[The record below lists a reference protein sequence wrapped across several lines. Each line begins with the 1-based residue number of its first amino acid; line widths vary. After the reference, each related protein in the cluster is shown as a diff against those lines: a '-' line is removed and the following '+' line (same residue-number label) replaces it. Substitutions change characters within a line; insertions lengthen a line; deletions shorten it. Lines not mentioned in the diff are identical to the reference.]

1 MRRGPFRFRAV
12 ARAIGMLERMTP
24 VAGIARLGLA
34 TQEGVGG
41 FGRFVAF
48 SAVTARCLLLHPLH
62 SLRWRLLG
70 PQLYA
75 VGVLSIPVVAI
86 TGAFIGMILS
96 LEGFSQFQAIG
107 QQDRMGGIINV
118 SVVKQI
124 GPVLAAV
131 MVAGRVGGAL
141 AAELGTMRVTEQLD
155 AMRAMA
161 ADPIQHLVVPRVV
174 ACTLMTPILTIYSNL
189 LGSMGAWFV
198 TVKIFGVSGQ
208 DYWFWTAQFVSWREP
223 VGGLLKTIFFGLAI
237 GLISCYKGFH
247 CRPGAAGVGQAA
259 TASFVSSFMAIIMIN
274 LVLAQ
279 FINTLVRWLYPN
291 LPSVFG

>member
-1 MRRGPFRFRAV
+1 MGPATLIVMRA
-12 ARAIGMLERMTP
+12 AAAIADLGFVVQEQ
-24 VAGIARLGLA
+24 IA
-34 TQEGVGG
+34 G
-41 FGRFVAF
+41 FGRFAIF
-48 SAVTARCLLLHPLH
+48 TGQAVRSVVVHPWY

-70 PQLYA
+70 PQLWA

-86 TGAFIGMILS
+86 TGAFIGMILA
-96 LEGFSQFQAIG
+96 LEGYYQFAEIG

-131 MVAGRVGGAL
+131 MVAGRVGCAL

-174 ACTLMTPILTIYSNL
+174 ACTIMTPLLTIYSNM
-189 LGSMGAWFV
+189 LGSAGAWAV
-198 TVKIFGVSGQ
+198 IVKVYGVSGQ
-208 DYWFWTAQFVSWREP
+208 DYWFWTAQFVTWREP
-223 VGGLLKTIFFGLAI
+223 AGGLIKSVFFGMAI
-237 GLISCYKGFH
+237 GLVACYKGFN

-259 TASFVSSFMAIIMIN
+259 TASFVSGFMAIIMIN

-279 FINTLVRWLYPN
+279 FINELVRWFYPN

>member
-1 MRRGPFRFRAV
+1 MRATLAV
-12 ARAIGMLERMTP
+12 AT
-24 VAGIARLGLA
+24 
-34 TQEGVGG
+34 VGAFVQDSVSG
-41 FGRFVAF
+41 FGRFTIFTWLTLRNLV
-48 SAVTARCLLLHPLH
+48 VHPRH

-70 PQLYA
+70 PQLHA

-96 LEGFSQFQAIG
+96 LEGYNQFAAIG

-161 ADPIQHLVVPRVV
+161 ADPLQHLVVPRVV
-174 ACTLMTPILTIYSNL
+174 ACTLMTPLLTIYSNM
-189 LGSMGAWFV
+189 LGSLGAWLV
-198 TVKIFGVSGQ
+198 TVKVYGVSGQ
-208 DYWFWTAQFVSWREP
+208 DYWFWTAQFVTWREP
-223 VGGLLKTIFFGLAI
+223 VGGLVKSVFFGMAI
-237 GLISCYKGFH
+237 GLIACYKGFN

-279 FINTLVRWLYPN
+279 FINELVRWLYPN

>member
-1 MRRGPFRFRAV
+1 MRAAAAIAELGFAV
-12 ARAIGMLERMTP
+12 QEQ
-24 VAGIARLGLA
+24 IA
-34 TQEGVGG
+34 G
-41 FGRFVAF
+41 FGRFATFTGQTLRNVA
-48 SAVTARCLLLHPLH
+48 VHPWH

-70 PQLYA
+70 PQLWA

-86 TGAFIGMILS
+86 TGAFIGMILA
-96 LEGFSQFQAIG
+96 LEGYYQFAEIG

-131 MVAGRVGGAL
+131 MVAGRVGCAL

-174 ACTLMTPILTIYSNL
+174 ACTIMTPLLTIYSNM
-189 LGSMGAWFV
+189 LGSAGAWAV
-198 TVKIFGVSGQ
+198 IVKVYGVSGQ
-208 DYWFWTAQFVSWREP
+208 DYWFWTAQFVTWREP
-223 VGGLLKTIFFGLAI
+223 VGGLIKSVFFGLAI
-237 GLISCYKGFH
+237 GLVACYKGFN

-259 TASFVSSFMAIIMIN
+259 TASFVSGFMAIIMIN

-279 FINTLVRWLYPN
+279 FINELVRWFYPN

>member
-1 MRRGPFRFRAV
+1 MLASMGPY
-12 ARAIGMLERMTP
+12 
-24 VAGIARLGLA
+24 AGIARLGQF
-34 TQEGVGG
+34 THDGFSG

-48 SAVTARCLLLHPLH
+48 CGVAARCLVMHPLH

-198 TVKIFGVSGQ
+198 TVKVFGVSGQ

-223 VGGLLKTIFFGLAI
+223 AGGLFKSVFFGLAI

-279 FINTLVRWLYPN
+279 FINTLVRWVYPN

>member
-1 MRRGPFRFRAV
+1 MHVIAHIERAV
-12 ARAIGMLERMTP
+12 WTSQAR
-24 VAGIARLGLA
+24 IAD
-34 TQEGVGG
+34 
-41 FGRFVAF
+41 FGRFMRFCGVTLRNVAQ
-48 SAVTARCLLLHPLH
+48 HPLH

-75 VGVLSIPVVAI
+75 IGVLSIPVVAI
-86 TGAFIGMILS
+86 TGAFIGMILA
-96 LEGFSQFQAIG
+96 LEGYYQFAEIG

-131 MVAGRVGGAL
+131 MVAGRVGCAL

-161 ADPIQHLVVPRVV
+161 ADPVQHLVVPRVI
-174 ACTLMTPILTIYSNL
+174 ACTLMTPVLTIYSNL
-189 LGSMGAWFV
+189 LGSIGAWYV
-198 TVKIFGVSGQ
+198 TTKIYGVSGE

-223 VGGLLKTIFFGLAI
+223 AGGLAKSVFFGLAI

-259 TASFVSSFMAIIMIN
+259 TSSFVSSFMAIIMLN

-279 FINTLVRWLYPN
+279 FINELVRWLYPN

>member
-1 MRRGPFRFRAV
+1 VHGV
-12 ARAIGMLERMTP
+12 NS
-24 VAGIARLGLA
+24 IAEFGSI
-34 TQEGVGG
+34 TQQQVGG
-41 FGRFVAF
+41 FGRFTKF
-48 SAVTARCLLLHPLH
+48 SALTLRNIFLHPLF

-70 PQLYA
+70 PQLYS

-96 LEGFSQFQAIG
+96 LEGFNQFAAIG
-107 QQDRMGGIINV
+107 QQDRLGGVITV

-141 AAELGTMRVTEQLD
+141 AAELGTMRVTDQLD

-161 ADPIQHLVVPRVV
+161 TEPIQYLVVPRVI
-174 ACTLMTPILTIYSNL
+174 ACTLMTPILTIYSNM
-189 LGSMGAWFV
+189 LGSFGAWLV
-198 TVKIFGVSGQ
+198 TVKVFGVSNQ

-223 VGGLLKTIFFGLAI
+223 MGGLAKSIFFGLAI
-237 GLISCYKGFH
+237 GLISCYKGFN

-279 FINTLVRWLYPN
+279 FINTLVRWVYPN
-291 LPSVFG
+291 LPNVFG

>member
-1 MRRGPFRFRAV
+1 MRA
-12 ARAIGMLERMTP
+12 AAAIADLGFVVQEQI
-24 VAGIARLGLA
+24 AGL
-34 TQEGVGG
+34 
-41 FGRFVAF
+41 GRFAIFTGQAVRSVVA
-48 SAVTARCLLLHPLH
+48 HPWH

-70 PQLYA
+70 PQLWA

-86 TGAFIGMILS
+86 TGAFIGMILA
-96 LEGFSQFQAIG
+96 LEGYYQFAEIG

-131 MVAGRVGGAL
+131 MVAGRVGCAL

-174 ACTLMTPILTIYSNL
+174 ACTIMTPLLTIYSNM
-189 LGSMGAWFV
+189 LGSAGAWAV
-198 TVKIFGVSGQ
+198 IVKVYGVSGQ
-208 DYWFWTAQFVSWREP
+208 DYWFWTAQFVTWREP
-223 VGGLLKTIFFGLAI
+223 AGGLIKSVFFGMAI
-237 GLISCYKGFH
+237 GLVACYKGFN

-259 TASFVSSFMAIIMIN
+259 TASFVSGFMAIIMIN

-279 FINTLVRWLYPN
+279 FINELVRWFYPN

>member
-1 MRRGPFRFRAV
+1 LPRRYARRVQVIANIGRAV
-12 ARAIGMLERMTP
+12 WSSQAR
-24 VAGIARLGLA
+24 VAD
-34 TQEGVGG
+34 
-41 FGRFVAF
+41 FGRFMRF
-48 SAVTARCLLLHPLH
+48 CGVTMRHIMQHPLH

-86 TGAFIGMILS
+86 TGAFIGMILA
-96 LEGFSQFQAIG
+96 LEGYYQFAEIG

-131 MVAGRVGGAL
+131 MVAGRVGCAL

-161 ADPIQHLVVPRVV
+161 ADPVQHLVVPRVI
-174 ACTLMTPILTIYSNL
+174 ACTLMTPVLTIYSNL
-189 LGSMGAWFV
+189 LGSTGAWYV
-198 TVKIFGVSGQ
+198 TTKIYGVSSE

-223 VGGLLKTIFFGLAI
+223 AGGLVKSVFFGLAI

-259 TASFVSSFMAIIMIN
+259 TSSFVSNFMAIIMLN

-279 FINTLVRWLYPN
+279 FINELVRWLYPN

>member
-1 MRRGPFRFRAV
+1 MRPEL
-12 ARAIGMLERMTP
+12 AIAT
-24 VAGIARLGLA
+24 LGAFLNEA
-34 TQEGVGG
+34 ISG
-41 FGRFVAF
+41 FGRFAIFAGLTLRNLV
-48 SAVTARCLLLHPLH
+48 VHPGH

-96 LEGFSQFQAIG
+96 LEGYYQFAAIG

-161 ADPIQHLVVPRVV
+161 ADPVQHLVVPRVV
-174 ACTLMTPILTIYSNL
+174 ACTLMTPLLTVYSNM
-189 LGSMGAWFV
+189 LGSLGAWLV
-198 TVKIFGVSGQ
+198 TVKIYGVSGE
-208 DYWFWTAQFVSWREP
+208 DYWFWTAQFVTWREP
-223 VGGLLKTIFFGLAI
+223 VGGLVKSVFFGLAI
-237 GLISCYKGFH
+237 GLVACYKGFN

-279 FINTLVRWLYPN
+279 FINKLVQWAYPD

>member
-1 MRRGPFRFRAV
+1 MRPEL
-12 ARAIGMLERMTP
+12 AIAT
-24 VAGIARLGLA
+24 LGAFLNEA
-34 TQEGVGG
+34 ISG
-41 FGRFVAF
+41 FGRFAIFAGLTLRNLV
-48 SAVTARCLLLHPLH
+48 VHPGH

-96 LEGFSQFQAIG
+96 LEGFDQFQATGQEDRIG
-107 QQDRMGGIINV
+107 GVIVV

-131 MVAGRVGGAL
+131 MVAGRVGCAL

-161 ADPIQHLVVPRVV
+161 ADPVQHLVVPRVI
-174 ACTLMTPILTIYSNL
+174 ACTLMTPVLTIYSNL
-189 LGSMGAWFV
+189 LGSIGAWYV
-198 TVKIFGVSGQ
+198 TTKIYGVSGE

-223 VGGLLKTIFFGLAI
+223 AGGLAKSVFFGLAI

-259 TASFVSSFMAIIMIN
+259 TSSFVSSFMAIIMLN

-279 FINTLVRWLYPN
+279 FINELVRWLYPN

>member
-1 MRRGPFRFRAV
+1 MRPALAMTTLGAFVIEAV
-12 ARAIGMLERMTP
+12 S
-24 VAGIARLGLA
+24 
-34 TQEGVGG
+34 G
-41 FGRFVAF
+41 FGRFAIFAGLTLRNLV
-48 SAVTARCLLLHPLH
+48 VHPAH

-96 LEGFSQFQAIG
+96 LEGYSQFAAIG
-107 QQDRMGGIINV
+107 QQDRMGGIINI

-131 MVAGRVGGAL
+131 MVAGRVGCAL

-161 ADPIQHLVVPRVV
+161 ADPIQHLVVPRVI
-174 ACTLMTPILTIYSNL
+174 ACTIMTPLLTIYSNM
-189 LGSMGAWFV
+189 LGALGAWFV
-198 TVKIFGVSGQ
+198 TVKVYGVSGQ

-223 VGGLLKTIFFGLAI
+223 TGGLAKSVCFGMAI
-237 GLISCYKGFH
+237 GLISCFKGFT
-247 CRPGAAGVGQAA
+247 CKPGAAGVGQAA
-259 TASFVSSFMAIIMIN
+259 TSSFVSSFMAIIMLN

-279 FINTLVRWLYPN
+279 FVNTLMRWLYPN

>member
-1 MRRGPFRFRAV
+1 MRPALAMTTLGAFVIEAV
-12 ARAIGMLERMTP
+12 S
-24 VAGIARLGLA
+24 
-34 TQEGVGG
+34 G
-41 FGRFVAF
+41 FGRFAIFAGLTLRNLV
-48 SAVTARCLLLHPLH
+48 VHPAH

-96 LEGFSQFQAIG
+96 LEGYYQFAAIG

-161 ADPIQHLVVPRVV
+161 ADPVQHLVVPRVV
-174 ACTLMTPILTIYSNL
+174 ACTLMTPLLTVYSNM
-189 LGSMGAWFV
+189 LGSLGAWLV
-198 TVKIFGVSGQ
+198 TVKVYGVSGE
-208 DYWFWTAQFVSWREP
+208 DYWFWTAQFVTWREP
-223 VGGLLKTIFFGLAI
+223 VGGLVKSVFFGLAI
-237 GLISCYKGFH
+237 GLVACYKGFN

-279 FINTLVRWLYPN
+279 FINKLVQWAYPD

>member
-1 MRRGPFRFRAV
+1 MTALARIEGFLDPVQRA
-12 ARAIGMLERMTP
+12 
-24 VAGIARLGLA
+24 LA
-34 TQEGVGG
+34 D
-41 FGRFVAF
+41 FGRFMRFCGA
-48 SAVTARCLLLHPLH
+48 ALRLLVQHPWH

-96 LEGFSQFQAIG
+96 FEGYYQFAAIG
-107 QQDRMGGIINV
+107 QQDRMGGIINI

-161 ADPIQHLVVPRVV
+161 ADPVQHLVVPRVI
-174 ACTLMTPILTIYSNL
+174 ACTVMTPLLTIYSNV
-189 LGSMGAWFV
+189 LGALGAWFV
-198 TVKIFGVSGQ
+198 TVHIYGVSTE
-208 DYWFWTAQFVSWREP
+208 DYWFWTAQLVSWREP
-223 VGGLLKTIFFGLAI
+223 TGGLVKSVFFGFAI

-247 CRPGAAGVGQAA
+247 CRPGAAGVGRAA
-259 TASFVSSFMAIIMIN
+259 TSSFVSSFMAIIMLN

-279 FINTLVRWLYPN
+279 FINELVRWLYPN

>member
-1 MRRGPFRFRAV
+1 MRPV
-12 ARAIGMLERMTP
+12 PAI
-24 VAGIARLGLA
+24 AGLGA
-34 TQEGVGG
+34 FVQESVSG
-41 FGRFVAF
+41 FGRFTVFAGLTLRNLVA
-48 SAVTARCLLLHPLH
+48 HPGH

-96 LEGFSQFQAIG
+96 LEGYYQFAAIG

-161 ADPIQHLVVPRVV
+161 ADPVQHLVVPRVV
-174 ACTLMTPILTIYSNL
+174 ACTLMTPLLTVYSNM
-189 LGSMGAWFV
+189 LGSLGAWLV
-198 TVKIFGVSGQ
+198 TVKIYGVSGE
-208 DYWFWTAQFVSWREP
+208 DYWFWTAQFVTWREP
-223 VGGLLKTIFFGLAI
+223 VGGLVKSVFFGLAI
-237 GLISCYKGFH
+237 GLVACYKGFN

-279 FINTLVRWLYPN
+279 FINKLVLWAYPD

>member
-1 MRRGPFRFRAV
+1 
-12 ARAIGMLERMTP
+12 MTV
-24 VAGIARLGLA
+24 VAGIERAIWIAEARVA
-34 TQEGVGG
+34 D
-41 FGRFVAF
+41 FGRFVRF
-48 SAVTARCLLLHPLH
+48 CWSAIRLILLHPWH

-96 LEGFSQFQAIG
+96 LEGYYQFAEIG

-161 ADPIQHLVVPRVV
+161 ADPVQHLVVPRVI
-174 ACTLMTPILTIYSNL
+174 ACTLMTPMLTIYSNL
-189 LGSMGAWFV
+189 LGCIGAWFV
-198 TVKIFGVSGQ
+198 TVKIYGVSTE

-223 VGGLLKTIFFGLAI
+223 AGGLAKSLFFGLAI

-247 CRPGAAGVGQAA
+247 CKPGAAGVGQAA
-259 TASFVSSFMAIIMIN
+259 TASFVSSFMAIIMLN

-279 FINTLVRWLYPN
+279 FINELVRWLYPN

>member
-1 MRRGPFRFRAV
+1 VRPAT
-12 ARAIGMLERMTP
+12 AIAIFGSITEQQ
-24 VAGIARLGLA
+24 IS
-34 TQEGVGG
+34 G
-41 FGRFVAF
+41 FGRFTTFCA
-48 SAVTARCLLLHPLH
+48 SAIRVMLLHPLH

-70 PQLYA
+70 PQLFA

-96 LEGFSQFQAIG
+96 LEGYSQFAAIG
-107 QQDRMGGIINV
+107 QQDRMGGIINI

-131 MVAGRVGGAL
+131 MVAGRVGCAL

-161 ADPIQHLVVPRVV
+161 ADPIQHLVVPRVI
-174 ACTLMTPILTIYSNL
+174 ACTIMTPLLTIYSNM
-189 LGSMGAWFV
+189 LGALGAWFV
-198 TVKIFGVSGQ
+198 TVKVYGVSGE

-223 VGGLLKTIFFGLAI
+223 MGGLAKSVCFGMAI
-237 GLISCYKGFH
+237 GLISCFKGFT
-247 CRPGAAGVGQAA
+247 CKPGAAGVGQAA
-259 TASFVSSFMAIIMIN
+259 TSSFVSSFMAIIVLN

-279 FINTLVRWLYPN
+279 FLNTLMRWLYPN

>member
-1 MRRGPFRFRAV
+1 MRH
-12 ARAIGMLERMTP
+12 L
-24 VAGIARLGLA
+24 
-34 TQEGVGG
+34 VG
-41 FGRFVAF
+41 
-48 SAVTARCLLLHPLH
+48 HPLQ

-70 PQLYA
+70 PQLYS

-96 LEGFSQFQAIG
+96 LEGFNQFAAIG
-107 QQDRMGGIINV
+107 QQDRLGGIINV

-155 AMRAMA
+155 ALRAMA
-161 ADPIQHLVVPRVV
+161 TDPIQYLVVPRVV
-174 ACTLMTPILTIYSNL
+174 ACTIMTPILTIYSNM
-189 LGSMGAWFV
+189 LGSLGAWFV

-208 DYWFWTAQFVSWREP
+208 DYWFWTAQFVTWREP
-223 VGGLLKTIFFGLAI
+223 AGGVFKSMFFGLAI
-237 GLISCYKGFH
+237 GLIACYKGFN

-279 FINTLVRWLYPN
+279 FINTLVRWAYPN
-291 LPSVFG
+291 LPNVFG

>member
-1 MRRGPFRFRAV
+1 MLAAV
-12 ARAIGMLERMTP
+12 AALSRIEHFARP
-24 VAGIARLGLA
+24 VSAALA
-34 TQEGVGG
+34 D
-41 FGRFVAF
+41 FGRFTRFCGAALRPLVQ
-48 SAVTARCLLLHPLH
+48 HPWH

-96 LEGFSQFQAIG
+96 FEGYYQFAAIG
-107 QQDRMGGIINV
+107 QQDRMGGIINI

-141 AAELGTMRVTEQLD
+141 AAELGTRRVTEQLD

-161 ADPIQHLVVPRVV
+161 ADPVQHLVVPRVI
-174 ACTLMTPILTIYSNL
+174 ACTVMTPLLTIYSNV
-189 LGSMGAWFV
+189 LGALGAWFV
-198 TVKIFGVSGQ
+198 TVHIYGVSTE
-208 DYWFWTAQFVSWREP
+208 DYWFWTAQLVSWREP
-223 VGGLLKTIFFGLAI
+223 TGGLVKSVFFGFAI
-237 GLISCYKGFH
+237 GIISCYKGFH
-247 CRPGAAGVGQAA
+247 CRPGAAGVGRAA
-259 TASFVSSFMAIIMIN
+259 TSSFVSSFMAIIMLN

-279 FINTLVRWLYPN
+279 FINELVRWLYPN

>member
-1 MRRGPFRFRAV
+1 VTA
-12 ARAIGMLERMTP
+12 L
-24 VAGIARLGLA
+24 AGIERGLWTAQARIA
-34 TQEGVGG
+34 D
-41 FGRFVAF
+41 FGRFTRF
-48 SAVTARCLLLHPLH
+48 CGSAIRLVFTHPWH

-70 PQLYA
+70 PQMYA
-75 VGVLSIPVVAI
+75 IGVLSIPVVAI

-96 LEGFSQFQAIG
+96 LEGYYQFAQIG

-131 MVAGRVGGAL
+131 MVAGRVGCAL

-161 ADPIQHLVVPRVV
+161 ADPVQHLVVPRVI
-174 ACTLMTPILTIYSNL
+174 ACTLMTPVLTIYSNL
-189 LGSMGAWFV
+189 LGSIGAWFV
-198 TVKIFGVSGQ
+198 TVKIYGVGSE

-223 VGGLLKTIFFGLAI
+223 MGGLVKSVFFGMAI

-247 CRPGAAGVGQAA
+247 CKPGAAGVGQAA
-259 TASFVSSFMAIIMIN
+259 TASFVSSFMAIIMLN

-279 FINTLVRWLYPN
+279 FINKLVNWFYPN